1 MIFVAKLEAIS
12 PADCQ
17 DGTYHKRGIRVYPY
31 LRDNVFPDIQKFNK
45 ALRIVYSS
53 QPTGVTEEEKVFMAI
68 AIHCKETKQMEYQ
81 YKNYQPSSW
90 KNHAGWVHLSKI
102 PKFAYSSHTLV
113 PEEPSATMTGEVDST
128 SEASV
133 VSTSVSTPTSM
144 CTSMSSRGSGRGQKA
159 AIAANLKTAKE
170 ERKRKRDDDKDM
182 KFAAFVDDMSELK
195 SIIKKKS
202 MSTILTRASNTTT
215 DPEIKKKLDDKLIK
229 LALEFVD
236 E

>member
-1 MIFVAKLEAIS
+1 
-12 PADCQ
+12 
-17 DGTYHKRGIRVYPY
+17 
-31 LRDNVFPDIQKFNK
+31 
-45 ALRIVYSS
+45 
-53 QPTGVTEEEKVFMAI
+53 
-68 AIHCKETKQMEYQ
+68 
-81 YKNYQPSSW
+81 
-90 KNHAGWVHLSKI
+90 
-102 PKFAYSSHTLV
+102 
-113 PEEPSATMTGEVDST
+113 MTGEVDST

-133 VSTSVSTPTSM
+133 VSTSVATPTSM
-144 CTSMSSRGSGRGQKA
+144 STSMSSRGSGRGQKA